1 MTQRA
6 RPPRHAAGFT
16 LMEVM
21 IAAALLAMMGLILG
35 TSISTVMGAIR
46 DNRELQDRYHSARVA
61 LGRMQR
67 EIAMAYVSRHQGEN
81 KATKTIFL
89 GKENRLAFTYMG
101 HRRIAR
107 GGLESDQGVVEYSL
121 EREAGGLARLVR
133 REKVIIDDTPE
144 KEGRREVLAEDVVKL
159 EFEYWS
165 MDKESWE
172 SDWKVEI
179 DRAAE
184 EQRQKEAAAAMAT
197 GMTGNAALANAVVKQ
212 QSRRDKERHGP
223 EENWLPVRVR
233 IRLTLATSDED
244 LELDF
249 ETQTR
254 VRIARPIDFQQAYK
268 PKDFQDTLNP
278 YAPVPAVTPGSFNV
292 PTAGGAAGGLFG
304 GGAAGAAGV
313 TP

>member
-1 MTQRA
+1 
-6 RPPRHAAGFT
+6 
-16 LMEVM
+16 MEVM
-21 IAAALLAMMGLILG
+21 VAAALLAMMGLILG

-46 DNRELQDRYHSARVA
+46 DNREMQDRYHAARVA

-121 EREAGGLARLVR
+121 EREPGGLARLVR

-144 KEGRREVLAEDVVKL
+144 KEGRREVLADGVRSL

-197 GMTGNAALANAVVKQ
+197 GMTGNAALANAIVKQ
-212 QSRRDKERHGP
+212 QSRRDKERHGAD
-223 EENWLPVRVR
+223 EGWLPVRVR
-233 IRLTLATSDED
+233 IRMTLTTEDEARD
-244 LELDF
+244 LDF

-268 PKDFQDTLNP
+268 PNDLQNALNP
-278 YAPVPAVTPGSFNV
+278 YGANGGAAPSNLQLPTQPVTPG
-292 PTAGGAAGGLFG
+292 PGR
-304 GGAAGAAGV
+304 
-313 TP
+313 